1 MLLKRISKTCI
12 NFWSRFPL
20 QVLAANAQKFGTA
33 GIKLQPGLIIKT
45 RSAKLF
51 NITKPTIFTNSVA
64 FTLLSLLLL
73 SACSSSSKI
82 ANREPDPRGFLVKIG
97 DKAPNFSMQFTN
109 GTEATLKDYKG
120 KPVMLQFTASW
131 CSVCI
136 KEMPHIENEIW
147 QTWKDK
153 GLVVIGV
160 DRDEPLEKAELL
172 IEKTGVTYPIALDP
186 GAEIYQKYAAKK
198 SGVTRNV
205 IIDKNGEIV
214 FLTRLFNLEEFDAM
228 KQKIETLL

>member
-1 MLLKRISKTCI
+1 MKTRI
-12 NFWSRFPL
+12 NLRSRFPL
-20 QVLAANAQKFGTA
+20 QVLAANAQKLCAVGFPLQSGLVF
-33 GIKLQPGLIIKT
+33 KLRSSVRAMAVQNTIICIGFAVT
-45 RSAKLF
+45 F
-51 NITKPTIFTNSVA
+51 
-64 FTLLSLLLL
+64 LSISML
-73 SACSSSSKI
+73 SSCSSSSKI
-82 ANREPDPRGFLVKIG
+82 ANREPDPRGFLVKTG
-97 DKAPNFSMQFTN
+97 DKAPNFSMQFTD

-120 KPVMLQFTASW
+120 RPVMLQFTASW
-131 CSVCI
+131 CGVCI

-147 QTWKDK
+147 QTWKEE
-153 GLVVIGV
+153 GLVVIGI

-214 FLTRLFNLEEFDAM
+214 FLTRLFNKEEFEAM
-228 KQKIETLL
+228 KQKIATLL